1 MAKINLLSPMVFNR
15 IAAGEVVEKP
25 CSVVK
30 ELVENSIDSGATNIT
45 VSIERGGLGKIEVT
59 DNGSGIEFDDLKN
72 ALLPHATSK
81 ISKIEDLD
89 QIATLGFRGEALS
102 SIASVCEIEIISK
115 TKDCE
120 YGGKVKCLF
129 GQMEELTQIAS
140 IDGTRIV
147 VRNLFHNVPA
157 RLKFVR
163 KDKTEENDI
172 TNFMARLILAN
183 PQISFS
189 YLADGKQIYKH
200 KGSDLKTAICDIY
213 GDGIEKDLIEVK
225 ENKGNA
231 RLFGY
236 ISRPEIAKANRTYQT
251 LIINGRYVINYMISS
266 AISNVYED
274 FLMKGKFPLYVLCL
288 EIPFDEVDVNVH
300 PNKLEVKFENSSE
313 IFSLFNSACFHALR
327 KTNFTTT
334 PVSTLHEFL
343 SDDDNTIKFSAPVVG
358 SVRLDTNEGVSF
370 KTPMQSATS
379 NEELNFNSKTSMLSE
394 IILNQVQGE
403 EKSTYKQ
410 DKLFSVEEP
419 PKIICTLFDTYI
431 LLQKGDDIYLVDQHA
446 AHERLNYDKLKQR
459 MASMSGLGQEVT
471 VPIVINVNAQ
481 EENFLLDFKNVFE
494 EIGFKIEEFGK
505 GCYRV
510 YEIPFI
516 LSGKDINEYFQD
528 IFKNLNTFVNKP
540 LDFIKDDLCQKACK
554 SSVKAGNKLSNDEI
568 RYLINK
574 LFENDATLLCPHG
587 RPIIVKL
594 TKTDIEKWFKRI
606 V

>member
-30 ELVENSIDSGATNIT
+30 ELVENSIDSGATSIT

-59 DNGSGIEFDDLKN
+59 DNGSGIEFDELKN
-72 ALLPHATSK
+72 ALLAHATSK

-89 QIATLGFRGEALS
+89 NIATLGFRGEALS
-102 SIASVCEIEIISK
+102 SIASVSEIEIISK
-115 TKDCE
+115 TQACE
-120 YGGKVKCLF
+120 YGGKIKCLF

-140 IDGTRIV
+140 IDGTRIT

-172 TNFMARLILAN
+172 TNFMSRLILAN

-213 GDGIEKDLIEVK
+213 GEGIEKDLIEVK
-225 ENKGNA
+225 ENKGNTH
-231 RLFGY
+231 LFGY

-251 LIINGRYVINYMISS
+251 LIINGRYVVNYMISS

-288 EIPFDEVDVNVH
+288 EIPYDEVDVNVH

-334 PVSTLHEFL
+334 PSSTMQEFL
-343 SDDDNTIKFSAPVVG
+343 SDDDNTIRFSAPSVG
-358 SVRLDTNEGVSF
+358 RVHLATDEGVSF
-370 KTPMQSATS
+370 KTTPIQSTA
-379 NEELNFNSKTSMLSE
+379 EDLNFNSKTSMLSE
-394 IILNQVQGE
+394 IILNQVQGS
-403 EKSTYKQ
+403 EKSTFKQ
-410 DKLFSVEEP
+410 DKLFSVDEP

-431 LLQKGDDIYLVDQHA
+431 LLQKNEDIFIVDQHA
-446 AHERLNYDKLKQR
+446 AHERLNFDKLKQR
-459 MASMSGLGQEVT
+459 MEDMSGLSQEVT
-471 VPIVINVNAQ
+471 IPIVINVNAQ
-481 EENFLLDFKNVFE
+481 EENFLIQFKNVFE
-494 EIGFKIEEFGK
+494 EIGFKIEEFGN

-510 YEIPFI
+510 YEVPFV
-516 LSGKDINEYFQD
+516 LVGKDINEYFQD